1 MSCRRCRVPGGGELL
16 GQALGYARR
25 GRGQRG
31 STTNVAVVTVSVS
44 TELVIPSS
52 AAVMS
57 VVPTTRV
64 VAKPEVLIVA
74 TDGVADAQVTWE
86 VRSDVVPSE

>member
-1 MSCRRCRVPGGGELL
+1 MAVNCSVSPLATL
-16 GQALGYARR
+16 GDAGANAIDD
-25 GRGQRG
+25 
-31 STTNVAVVTVSVS
+31 NVAAVTVNVS
-44 TELVIPSS
+44 TGLVTPSS
-52 AAVMS
+52 FAVMP

-74 TDGVADAQVTWE
+74 TDSVADAQVTWE

>member
-1 MSCRRCRVPGGGELL
+1 MAVNCSVSPLVTLGE
-16 GQALGYARR
+16 ARPNAIDD
-25 GRGQRG
+25 
-31 STTNVAVVTVSVS
+31 NVAAVTVSVS
-44 TELVIPSS
+44 TGLVTPSS
-52 AAVMS
+52 FAVMS

-64 VAKPEVLIVA
+64 VARPEVLIVA